1 MVAFNGGG
9 GRRGR
14 RPCSRLPWREAQRTA
29 LLPQAEEAGAALI
42 DAGCGRCGA
51 PLWQRS
57 LLWAGGGGIGAE
69 AKGAARGIN
78 GGGRRSEAEG
88 GNAESRPMAEGAGGG
103 VCGCGT
109 SSPTYVAV
117 LRRLGK

>member
-1 MVAFNGGG
+1 MVAEADAVAAHAPVYRG
-9 GRRGR
+9 GRHSGRLCSRRRR
-14 RPCSRLPWREAQRTA
+14 RPARPSLT
-29 LLPQAEEAGAALI
+29 LDVAGVAP
-42 DAGCGRCGA
+42 RCGSGHCCGLVVEGSE
-51 PLWQRS
+51 PRQREPRVES
-57 LLWAGGGGIGAE
+57 TE
-69 AKGAARGIN
+69 
-78 GGGRRSEAEG
+78 GGRRSEAEG